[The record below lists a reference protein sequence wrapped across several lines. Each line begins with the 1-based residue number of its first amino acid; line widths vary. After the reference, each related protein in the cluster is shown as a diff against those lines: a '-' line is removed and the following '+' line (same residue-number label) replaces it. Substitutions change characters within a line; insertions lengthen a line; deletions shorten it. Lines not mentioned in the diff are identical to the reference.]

1 MTYEVTY
8 RDRSGAKA
16 RLSIAVAGRAEC
28 LAECKR
34 RGITPMKIETRDLK
48 GRASGRL
55 PDNGNGP
62 AWRAGSAGRAVSAE
76 GANGKSAD
84 SPNGDGGAPGRR
96 GPFAIRFC
104 LCAMVAV
111 VAAIGAWWWF
121 GGRGATALPAKPPA
135 TEKPK
140 AEKRPDV
147 RPPKP
152 HVEPA
157 TNVPPA
163 VVQEQPPPPTT
174 NKPPE
179 FVKRPGALQLP
190 DGKVLTFPPPQ
201 EGEIRKVYAYGHLY
215 ECDHE
220 GNFRDVTKRQL
231 FHTAFEANFLGLAV
245 EDKPFIPAF
254 LKGLDE
260 EDVKKTLLKKY
271 ETTGDETEEE
281 MAQLRAYDD
290 MRAAALQYMEEGGS
304 FDEFVDYFAK
314 QVKEERETNAMCLRE
329 VMTLY
334 KQGKIAEAKEMA
346 EAANALKREKG
357 MKELKLPA
365 HVRAAF
371 EGN

>member
-1 MTYEVTY
+1 MNFIVTY
-8 RDRSGAKA
+8 RGKDGALREDA
-16 RLSIAVAGRAEC
+16 IAAAGRAEC

-34 RGITPMKIETRDLK
+34 RGITPTKIEARDLK
-48 GRASGRL
+48 GRASGRT
-55 PDNGNGP
+55 PTNGK
-62 AWRAGSAGRAVSAE
+62 RSAE
-76 GANGKSAD
+76 GAA
-84 SPNGDGGAPGRR
+84 GDGQEARAKRGRSQDTHGSNDTKDKGRPR
-96 GPFAIRFC
+96 GF
-104 LCAMVAV
+104 LVVLGVMVV
-111 VAAIGAWWWF
+111 LAIGAWWWF

-140 AEKRPDV
+140 AEKRPDT

-152 HVEPA
+152 HTEPT

-163 VVQEQPPPPTT
+163 AVQEQPPPPPT

-190 DGKVLTFPPPQ
+190 DGKVLTFPPPK

-271 ETTGDETEEE
+271 EATGDETEEE